1 MQFRTMLKNVSFY
14 YVLLLNKK
22 TLQIFSSIPLQTI
35 LSYNHF
41 IFWRPLNWICVEI
54 KTLALPSTCYCFRLS
69 IGLRFK
75 LNQSTKTRL
84 MPIHF
89 LIFRYRRSVCFFPQE
104 LIRYPYN
111 LQLIL
116 WLRKVIKK
124 RMQTIDT
131 LFCREMFLCHCFFIH
146 CWTTSRIGIVRKNAW
161 FSAFQKTLGIR

>member
-1 MQFRTMLKNVSFY
+1 MAKIRYVYIPFVFLGKQGNRTSEWSCNSEQCLKISVFNDA
-14 YVLLLNKK
+14 LLLKK
-22 TLQIFSSIPLQTI
+22 TLQIFSPIPLQTI

-89 LIFRYRRSVCFFPQE
+89 LMFRYRRSVCFF
-104 LIRYPYN
+104 LKNSYDTHAIYN
-111 LQLIL
+111 LS
-116 WLRKVIKK
+116 
-124 RMQTIDT
+124 
-131 LFCREMFLCHCFFIH
+131 CY
-146 CWTTSRIGIVRKNAW
+146 
-161 FSAFQKTLGIR
+161 